1 MKKVW
6 KAILEKFP
14 LIIITCIVV
23 GVCSG
28 LLFRHYKNIGS
39 RNYDFIYELEA
50 DLLDLRFR
58 LRGSQKPK
66 TKIGI
71 LAIDDKSLKQFG
83 RWPFSRV
90 FYEKALINLKAAGV
104 KWIGFD
110 AIFSEPEISSLKDA
124 DLLIKGLLANP
135 KKGQQIL
142 SGISKLHEMS
152 PGDQSF
158 SNAIRDFDH
167 LVTGFYYYETKDE
180 VEQGGASKNPFP
192 DPKYFES
199 SAIQAVILPEGKSL
213 ADYDYSLKVFGAVAN
228 IPIISQ
234 ASNYTA
240 FFANNPDRDAV
251 VRWVSLVRNVNG
263 QLLPSL
269 SLKVAAEAMNRDI
282 AVFFDQI
289 GVESIALVNR
299 ESDSDSIE
307 IPVDYLGSGR
317 ALLKHRGVGRATFE
331 NISLADAYN
340 NSFTKQQKNWLKNSV
355 LFLGA
360 TAIGINDVR
369 PNPFDSTL
377 DGVENHAA
385 MADNIMGQDF
395 MKRLPSMPDIELR
408 LVLAIGL
415 LFGPIL
421 IFSPALYAG
430 GLSLGFAVGYFFFD
444 RYYWFNKGIWA
455 YMAMPYIEMAVLFL
469 TIMLYKYATEEKERQ
484 KVKGAFGLYLSPDV
498 IEQVL
503 DNPDALA
510 LGGKRKE
517 LTVFFSDVR
526 GFTTI
531 SESLTPEALC
541 DFMNEYFTP
550 MTAIILR
557 SKGVLDKYIGDAIMA
572 FWGAPLEVLDQAD
585 IAAESSVKMLYAL
598 DVLKARFKEKGY
610 PSIDIGIGLNTG
622 PMSVGNMGSNERFTY
637 TVMGDAV
644 NLGSRLEGLTK
655 DYGIKIMASEF
666 TIARL
671 SRPRDHFFRDLDDI
685 KVKGKNEPVK
695 VFEIMRPDLLP
706 TAEKIRNLISEF
718 ELGRKFYRDQD
729 MENAEKHFTQCIII
743 RPDDGPSHLYLGR
756 LIEMKKAGYIENWD
770 GVTRFTHK

>member
-6 KAILEKFP
+6 KAIQEKFP
-14 LIIITCIVV
+14 LIIITCLVV

-28 LLFRHYKNIGS
+28 LLFRHYKNVGR
-39 RNYDFIYELEA
+39 RNYDFIYQMEA
-50 DLLDLRFR
+50 ALLDLRFR
-58 LRGSQKPK
+58 LRGSEKPK

-71 LAIDDKSLKQFG
+71 LGIDDKSLKQFG

-90 FYEKALINLKAAGV
+90 YFEKALVHLKAAGV
-104 KWIGFD
+104 KWVGFD
-110 AIFSEPEISSLKDA
+110 AIFSEPELASLKDA
-124 DLLIKGLLANP
+124 DPYIKGLLANP
-135 KKGQQIL
+135 KKSAGAL
-142 SGISKLHEMS
+142 SDISRLHNLS
-152 PGDQSF
+152 PGDQLF
-158 SNAIRDFDH
+158 SNAIRDFDRV
-167 LVTGFYYYETKDE
+167 VTGFYYYETKDE
-180 VEQGGASKNPFP
+180 VDQGGASKSPFP
-192 DPKYFES
+192 DPKFFES
-199 SAIQAVILPEGKSL
+199 SAIQSLIFPEGKTL

-228 IPIISQ
+228 IPIISS
-234 ASNYTA
+234 ASKHTA
-240 FFANNPDRDAV
+240 FFANSPDRDAV
-251 VRWVSLVRNVNG
+251 VRWVSLVRNVDG

-282 AVFFDQI
+282 AVFFDQT

-299 ESDSDSIE
+299 ENDSDSID

-317 ALLKHRGVGRATFE
+317 ALIKHRGVGRTTFE

-340 NSFTKQQKNWLKNSV
+340 NSLTKQQRIWLKNSV

-415 LFGPIL
+415 LLGPIL

-430 GLSLGFAVGYFFFD
+430 GFSLVFAAGYFFFD
-444 RYYWFNKGIWA
+444 RYYWFNNGIWA
-455 YMAMPYIEMAVLFL
+455 YMAMPYLEMAVLFL
-469 TIMLYKYATEEKERQ
+469 TIMVYKYATEEKERQ
-484 KVKGAFGLYLSPDV
+484 KVKGAFGLYLSRDV
-498 IEQVL
+498 IDQVL
-503 DNPDALA
+503 DNPKALV
-510 LGGKRKE
+510 LGGERKE

-541 DFMNEYFTP
+541 DFMNDYFTP
-550 MTAIILR
+550 MTAIILQ

-572 FWGAPLEVLDQAD
+572 FWGAPLAVPDQAD
-585 IAAESSVKMLYAL
+585 IAAESAVKMLYAL
-598 DVLKARFKEKGY
+598 DVLKARFKDKGY
-610 PSIDIGIGLNTG
+610 PAIDIGIGLNTG
-622 PMSVGNMGSNERFTY
+622 PMSVGNMGSHERFTY

-706 TAEKIRNLISEF
+706 TAEGIRNLIFEF
-718 ELGRKFYRDQD
+718 ELGRKFYREQD
-729 MENAEKHFTQCIII
+729 LENAEKHFVQCLMI
-743 RPDDGPSHLYLGR
+743 RPDDGPSHVYLAR
-756 LIEMKKAGYIENWD
+756 IVEMKKAGFIENWD
-770 GVTRFTHK
+770 GVTRFAHK